1 MSGSLVA
8 TATTSFAIPGS
19 VSLSFPNICPSGNS
33 EQFIVRT
40 RYTSC
45 ADPNVILITE
55 DTITVN
61 KTPSLNA
68 TTSVTDLNCT
78 TGSSGSITVTIP
90 PGSGVPPYQYSL
102 NGGPLQSSN
111 VFTGL
116 ATGNYTV
123 YATDV
128 NGCST
133 TLNITINRTGNLGV
147 GFTSINAAC
156 SGVNT
161 GSITLLPPSIYTPIQ
176 YSLNGGPPQTNN
188 IFSGLAAGT
197 YTINVTDAIGCTG
210 STNVTITQ
218 GAGISAI
225 FGTTPTSCSGTNNG
239 SIVVMA
245 SGGSLPY
252 QYSINGGPLQS
263 GNVFSG
269 LAAGTYSIRVVD
281 VNGCNASFSV
291 TVNAGT
297 PLNAAVTKTNVSCN
311 GAADGTITVN
321 ISNGTAPYQYSLD
334 STTWQTSNT
343 FTGLAPGTYTVYY
356 RDNNACSNSQPVI
369 ITQPA
374 VVAMTLT
381 SQSLRC
387 FGSNDGSITVT
398 AIGGT
403 IPYQYSINAFSSY
416 QYGNVFNNLAAGT
429 YTVDIRD
436 LNGCTQAQTITITQP
451 QAVSATISI
460 SDATCNG
467 NGQMT
472 FTPTGGVAPFSYSI
486 TGFPY
491 QTSNTFNVASG
502 GYNAFVLDANSCL
515 AYYNNISV
523 GVTNNLSITPAP
535 DVTICEGTS
544 TQLNA
549 NTNATQFSWTPAT
562 SLNNANIKNPVANPK
577 STTQYVVTATFGQCS
592 GKDTIVVNVNP
603 APIPDAGPD
612 VEICYGQAYT
622 LQGSGGVQYIWTPPS
637 TLSNGSLPDPLS
649 TPPQT
654 TTYSLQVIDSNGCSS
669 LAPDQ
674 VVITV
679 TPPIIVKTFPSDT
692 VVFAGDKFQLLATS
706 GATNYSWGPT
716 AGLSNPFIPNPVL
729 IVTTDVTFNI
739 IATTAAGCRGDGTV
753 TVKVFK
759 GPEIYMPTGFT
770 PNGDGKND
778 NFKPF
783 TVGITKLNYFKV
795 YNRWGQ
801 LLYSTATLN
810 EGWDG
815 RINGMDQQTG
825 TFVWMVQGVARDGRV
840 ITKKGTV
847 TLIR

>member
-1 MSGSLVA
+1 
-8 TATTSFAIPGS
+8 
-19 VSLSFPNICPSGNS
+19 
-33 EQFIVRT
+33 
-40 RYTSC
+40 
-45 ADPNVILITE
+45 
-55 DTITVN
+55 
-61 KTPSLNA
+61 
-68 TTSVTDLNCT
+68 
-78 TGSSGSITVTIP
+78 
-90 PGSGVPPYQYSL
+90 
-102 NGGPLQSSN
+102 
-111 VFTGL
+111 
-116 ATGNYTV
+116 
-123 YATDV
+123 
-128 NGCST
+128 
-133 TLNITINRTGNLGV
+133 
-147 GFTSINAAC
+147 
-156 SGVNT
+156 
-161 GSITLLPPSIYTPIQ
+161 
-176 YSLNGGPPQTNN
+176 
-188 IFSGLAAGT
+188 
-197 YTINVTDAIGCTG
+197 
-210 STNVTITQ
+210 
-218 GAGISAI
+218 
-225 FGTTPTSCSGTNNG
+225 
-239 SIVVMA
+239 MA

-252 QYSINGGPLQS
+252 QYSLNGGPLQS

-269 LAAGTYSIRVVD
+269 LAAGNYSIRVVD

-291 TVNAGT
+291 TVNPGT
-297 PLNAAVTKTNVSCN
+297 PLNATVTKTNVSCN

-334 STTWQTSNT
+334 NATWQTSNN
-343 FTGLAPGTYTVYY
+343 FTGLIPGTYTVYY
-356 RDNNACSNSQPVI
+356 RDNNACSNSQSVI

-374 VVAMTLT
+374 VLSETLT
-381 SQSLRC
+381 SQQPRC
-387 FGSNDGSITVT
+387 FGYNDGSITV
-398 AIGGT
+398 ALSGGT
-403 IPYQYSINAFSSY
+403 GPYQYSLDNIAW
-416 QYGNVFNNLAAGT
+416 QGTNVFNNLNAGS
-429 YTVDIRD
+429 YTIYCRD
-436 LNGCTQAQTITITQP
+436 VNGCTVSKTVTITQP
-451 QAVSATISI
+451 PALTATVTVA
-460 SDATCNG
+460 DATCNG
-467 NGQMT
+467 GADGQITVSANGGT
-472 FTPTGGVAPFSYSI
+472 APLGY
-486 TGFPY
+486 TATVPPL
-491 QTSNTFNVASG
+491 QPSNIFNVVPG
-502 GYNAFVLDANSCL
+502 TYNVMVVDANSCVT
-515 AYYNNISV
+515 NISNIVV
-523 GVTNNLSITPAP
+523 GLSNNLSVTASA

-544 TQLNA
+544 AQLNV
-549 NTNATQFSWTPAT
+549 TSNATQFSWTPAT

-577 STTQYVVTATFGQCS
+577 FTTQYVVTATFGQCS

-679 TPPIIVKTFPSDT
+679 TPPIIVKTIPSDT
-692 VVFAGDKFQLLATS
+692 VVFAGDKFQLLVTS

-716 AGLSNPFIPNPVL
+716 VGLSNPFIPNPVL
-729 IVTTDVTFNI
+729 TVTTDVTFNI

-778 NFKPF
+778 KFKPF
-783 TVGITKLNYFKV
+783 TVGITRLNYFKV

-825 TFVWMVQGVARDGRV
+825 TFVWMVQGVARDGKV